1 MSNRHDPFQVFFN
14 FDKKMKK
21 NLIYLFAMFSSLI
34 YANDDNPIK
43 HNINVFAESRND
55 YILKGTD
62 KIGNI
67 NGTDPELIFEVGSE
81 IKFQVNAPGHPFYLK
96 VEAGIGKKNQIPEIE
111 NNGTAK
117 GLIIWTPSK
126 KGTYYYQCG
135 KHKNMVGVIKII

>member
-1 MSNRHDPFQVFFN
+1 M
-14 FDKKMKK
+14 
-21 NLIYLFAMFSSLI
+21 YLFVMFSSLI
-34 YANDDNPIK
+34 YAKDDNPIK

-67 NGTDPELIFEVGSE
+67 DGTDPELIFEVGSE

>member
-1 MSNRHDPFQVFFN
+1 
-14 FDKKMKK
+14 MKK
-21 NLIYLFAMFSSLI
+21 KFIYLFAIFSSLI
-34 YANDDNPIK
+34 YAKDDSPIK

-67 NGTDPELIFEVGSE
+67 DGTDPELIFEVGSE

>member
-111 NNGTAK
+111 NNGAAK

-126 KGTYYYQCG
+126 KGTYYYQC
-135 KHKNMVGVIKII
+135 

>member
-1 MSNRHDPFQVFFN
+1 
-14 FDKKMKK
+14 MKK
-21 NLIYLFAMFSSLI
+21 NFIYLFVMFSSLI
-34 YANDDNPIK
+34 YAKDDNPIK

-67 NGTDPELIFEVGSE
+67 DGTDPELIFEVGSE

-135 KHKNMVGVIKII
+135 KHKNMVGVIKIT

>member
-1 MSNRHDPFQVFFN
+1 
-14 FDKKMKK
+14 MKK
-21 NLIYLFAMFSSLI
+21 NFIYLFVMFSSLI
-34 YANDDNPIK
+34 YAKDDNPIK

-67 NGTDPELIFEVGSE
+67 DGTDPELIFEVGSE

>member
-1 MSNRHDPFQVFFN
+1 
-14 FDKKMKK
+14 
-21 NLIYLFAMFSSLI
+21 MFSSLI
-34 YANDDNPIK
+34 YAKDDNPIK

-67 NGTDPELIFEVGSE
+67 DGTDPELIFEVGSE

-96 VEAGIGKKNQIPEIE
+96 VEAGTGKKNQIPEIE

>member
-1 MSNRHDPFQVFFN
+1 
-14 FDKKMKK
+14 MKK
-21 NLIYLFAMFSSLI
+21 NFIYLFFMFSGLI
-34 YANDDNPIK
+34 YAKDDNSIK

-67 NGTDPELIFEVGSE
+67 DGTDPELIFEVGSE

-135 KHKNMVGVIKII
+135 KHKNMVGVIKIT

>member
-1 MSNRHDPFQVFFN
+1 
-14 FDKKMKK
+14 MKK
-21 NLIYLFAMFSSLI
+21 NFIYLFFVFFGLI
-34 YANDDNPIK
+34 YAKDDNPIK

-67 NGTDPELIFEVGSE
+67 DGTDPELIFEVGSE

-96 VEAGIGKKNQIPEIE
+96 VEAGTGKKNQIPEIE